1 MNLDNPV
8 EMWWRHI
15 METTTK
21 YMIAALD
28 TTFDDSHLRIS
39 VKINDTLWVIIKIPL
54 FAFQKTSKTEDSP
67 WHVW

>member
-1 MNLDNPV
+1 
-8 EMWWRHI
+8 